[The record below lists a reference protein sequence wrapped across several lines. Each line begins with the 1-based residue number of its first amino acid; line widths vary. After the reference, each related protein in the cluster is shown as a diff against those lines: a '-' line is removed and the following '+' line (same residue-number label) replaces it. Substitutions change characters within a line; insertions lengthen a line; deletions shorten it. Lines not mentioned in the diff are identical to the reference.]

1 MSLPYIMHLNP
12 FIDYSLSLSLP
23 AWFQVVEIEVRFMT
37 IRTPSL
43 HQNYWPWRNTFHNF
57 DWASITILVASNNF
71 LVIKARYIL
80 FTLWPMN
87 LCSTLILKKPLPWG
101 HKFYTYMAEASN
113 SINILIMY
121 SICLVDAEL

>member
-1 MSLPYIMHLNP
+1 MDINTTHNEFSSFQYQYIMHLTT
-12 FIDYSLSLSLP
+12 FINYSLSLSLP
-23 AWFQVVEIEVRFMT
+23 AWFQVLEIEVRFMT

-57 DWASITILVASNNF
+57 DRASITILVASNNF

-87 LCSTLILKKPLPWG
+87 LCSTLILKNLYPGVISFTLTWQRLRIP
-101 HKFYTYMAEASN
+101 
-113 SINILIMY
+113 SIF
-121 SICLVDAEL
+121 